1 MRPGLLP
8 GFGEES
14 RLDGLLFLRAIAVQP
29 RECVNEVI
37 GRLTDNTLA
46 QEESFIDSRA
56 KDGPVLT
63 PAVAVTKTLRYT
75 IPAGRCLCVCP
86 AGGRLVIRLPGHV
99 SRDRGTKRCTQG
111 FVLREAG
118 WREQAN

>member
-1 MRPGLLP
+1 MVGVVMGLLQIDKQRHTGVVCGPGLLP

-29 RECVNEVI
+29 RERVNEVI
-37 GRLTDNTLA
+37 GRVMDYTLA

-63 PAVAVTKTLRYT
+63 QAVAVAKTSGYT
-75 IPAGRCLCVCP
+75 IPAGHCLCVCP
-86 AGGRLVIRLPGHV
+86 AGEKI
-99 SRDRGTKRCTQG
+99 SA
-111 FVLREAG
+111 VLR
-118 WREQAN
+118 